1 MRILLARLLGL
12 GGVGLIAA
20 CGADDRS
27 VTGDDDEIKVSASQ
41 QERTAL
47 VRSAEVWDKAE
58 FDKLASKN
66 LRAGVAAPGMPEPG
80 GEIVCKFI
88 DPQDKNEFSGK
99 TEKFNCGPCEL
110 TPQEL
115 AAGKKPCTVKKKT
128 KIKYAGKGHPTREF
142 TPQRLV
148 EWGQQ
153 DARASNSGEVA
164 SEVIGTRLMWA
175 LGFYADRMYPARVL
189 CYGCPEDPWP
199 VYQRFP
205 SPDAGG
211 PRDDRWFA
219 YAAAEIKHP
228 GEKVEVTA
236 DQGWDWNEH
245 TLISEAEGGAPR
257 EQVDALR
264 LLGAFMQHGDNK
276 PDNQR
281 LLCLDEGVTPDG
293 KCKPGFARV
302 MIQDIGAGFG
312 APGFLGIGIKKAD
325 LGAWQGE
332 RLWQDLRSCTANLD
346 TTKPERTLKDP
357 KVTESARA
365 FLSGLMDRLT
375 DEQLRTIFE
384 IARVSE
390 RGDSI
395 DDWMRV
401 FNEKRAALRQ
411 RCGG

>member
-1 MRILLARLLGL
+1 MRNLLARLLGV
-12 GGVGLIAA
+12 GVVGLVAA
-20 CGADDRS
+20 CAADDAGTSR
-27 VTGDDDEIKVSASQ
+27 DDDEIRVSASQ

-47 VRSAEVWDKAE
+47 VRSAKVWDKAE
-58 FDKLASKN
+58 FDALAAKN
-66 LRAGVAAPGMPEPG
+66 IRAGVPAPGMPEPG
-80 GEIVCKFI
+80 GEIVCKFM
-88 DPQDKNEFSGK
+88 DPQGKDEFSGK

-110 TPQEL
+110 TPQEI

-128 KIKYAGKGHPTREF
+128 KIKYGGKGHPTREF
-142 TPQRLV
+142 TPQRFA
-148 EWGQQ
+148 EWGQK
-153 DARASNSGEVA
+153 DARSGSAGEVV

-189 CYGCPEDPWP
+189 CYGCPENPWP
-199 VYQRFP
+199 VYQNFP
-205 SPDAGG
+205 DRDAGG

-219 YAAAEIKHP
+219 YAAAELKQP

-245 TLISEAEGGAPR
+245 TVISEAAGGSPR
-257 EQVDALR
+257 DHVDALR

-281 LLCLDEGVTPDG
+281 LVCLDQGVTPDG
-293 KCKPGFARV
+293 KCTPGFARV

-312 APGFLGIGIKKAD
+312 GPGFFGVKKAD

-346 TTKPERTLKDP
+346 TSKPERTLRDP
-357 KVTESARA
+357 KVSDSARA
-365 FLSGLMDRLT
+365 FLSSLMDRLT
-375 DEQLRTIFE
+375 DDQLRTIFE
-384 IARVSE
+384 IARVTE

-395 DDWMRV
+395 EDWMRA